1 MLAGIASRK
10 FIDILGNT
18 LLLSLTRSYV
28 PPRQQWA
35 EPGRSSPLNP
45 GAQAAELP
53 SPTAPAHKRNS
64 SAGDHYY
71 EDVDPRF
78 AEPPAPVPAPL
89 APGYPQNNNGTQN
102 LRPLQPMGLEANSS
116 YEDLQSGAR
125 SPAESERSN
134 FTSVSQR
141 GVNPRWNGNGYGA
154 APMPRRPVPRQD
166 DMLLNSNPDFSIPGG
181 RGGRGFPRGG
191 RGGGGGTVP
200 NSAYPPAAGL

>member
-1 MLAGIASRK
+1 M
-10 FIDILGNT
+10 
-18 LLLSLTRSYV
+18 
-28 PPRQQWA
+28 PPRQQWR

-45 GAQAAELP
+45 ANKPAELP
-53 SPTAPAHKRNS
+53 SPTAPAHKRGS
-64 SAGDHYY
+64 SAGDYY

-78 AEPPAPVPAPL
+78 SELPTKGSVPPPL
-89 APGYPQNNNGTQN
+89 VTGYPHNNNAGQN
-102 LRPLQPMGLEANSS
+102 VPPIQPMGLDGSSS

-134 FTSVSQR
+134 FTSVSRR
-141 GVNPRWNGNGYGA
+141 GVNPRWNGGEGGYGA

-191 RGGGGGTVP
+191 ASARGGGTVP
-200 NSAYPPAAGL
+200 NSAYPAPSAL